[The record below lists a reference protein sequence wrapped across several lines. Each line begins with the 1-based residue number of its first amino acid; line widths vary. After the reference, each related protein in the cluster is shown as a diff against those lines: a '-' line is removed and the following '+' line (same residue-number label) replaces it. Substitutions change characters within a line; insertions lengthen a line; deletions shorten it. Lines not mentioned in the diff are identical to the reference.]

1 MINAATL
8 RIIGAEDEPPDP
20 EQPGCGGAHRAGL
33 KRHPQIA
40 ACQPGLAKGR
50 RRRPQRKHFGVG
62 PGIAIRLHPV
72 TRTREHQPVRPGHD
86 GTDRHFA
93 TRPGRGRLLQ
103 RQQHEPALR
112 TSTRTNTLGNAGSG
126 HYEIAMAKH
135 SRPVIGV
142 TLDAE
147 PPGGY
152 SAYPWYALRC
162 NYADAII
169 EAGGLPLPLTH
180 HAERAADMLDLIDAL
195 VVTGGA
201 FDVDPA
207 LYEEGATTHPTV
219 VLKHGRTAAEH
230 ALLHGA
236 LARDMP
242 ILGICGGE
250 QLLAVALGGTL
261 IQHIPESR
269 PDAMDHEQKN
279 PRHEPGHDA
288 RITPGTLLARV
299 TGRDTM
305 QVNTSHH
312 QAVLDPGR
320 ARVSALAPDGIIEA
334 IEDPSHRF
342 CLGVQWHPEFHI
354 DPGDAL
360 IFAALMQAARA

>member
-1 MINAATL
+1 MLDAAAFG
-8 RIIGAEDEPPDP
+8 IIGAEHQPPDP
-20 EQPGCGGAHRAGL
+20 EQPGRRRAHGAGL
-33 KRHPQIA
+33 QRHPKIA
-40 ACQPGLAKGR
+40 PGQPRLPERR
-50 RRRPQRKHFGVG
+50 RRRPHSEHLGVRSR
-62 PGIAIRLHPV
+62 IAIRLYPV
-72 TRTREHQPVRPGHD
+72 ARPCDHLPVRPRHD
-86 GTDRHFA
+86 GAHRDLA
-93 TRPGRGRLLQ
+93 ARPRRGRLLQ
-103 RQQHEPALR
+103 RHQHQRAR
-112 TSTRTNTLGNAGSG
+112 TLGNAGAA

-162 NYADAII
+162 NYADAIVQ
-169 EAGGLPLPLTH
+169 AGGLPIPLSH
-180 HAERAADMLDLIDAL
+180 HADLAPAMLDLIDAL

-207 LYEEGATTHPTV
+207 LYGEGDATHSTV
-219 VLKHGRTAAEH
+219 VLKQGRTDAEH

-261 IQHIPESR
+261 IQHIPDSR
-269 PDAMDHEQKN
+269 PDAFDHEQKN
-279 PRHEPGHDA
+279 PRHEPGHSVA
-288 RITPGTLLARV
+288 ITPNTLLARI
-299 TGRDTM
+299 TGAAAM
-305 QVNTSHH
+305 QVNSSHH
-312 QAVLDPGR
+312 QAVLHPGS
-320 ARVSALAPDGIIEA
+320 ALVSALAPDGIIEA
-334 IEDPSHRF
+334 IEDPKHRF

-354 DPGDAL
+354 DPGDAR
-360 IFAALMQAARA
+360 IFAALLAAAA